1 MRGLSMF
8 LSQSFLSLHSGSCLQ
23 RFFRDR
29 RAVTSIEYVIIALLI
44 IFAIFGGLSK
54 IGPQLTSSFNHVS
67 SEL

>member
-1 MRGLSMF
+1 MF
-8 LSQSFLSLHSGSCLQ
+8 LSRSFLSLRSGSCLE
-23 RFFRDR
+23 RLFRDR